1 VRELLQ
7 FVNWSRRDAVAL
19 AQCWDIYSEPSKVR
33 NAVREYLTVAAKC
46 RITVR
51 PDTLGLR
58 AAYINTSSQTRINVR
73 LLLASLRKLYDVLAD
88 RGFYSFPNPMV
99 HEDAA
104 RTIAAFNRGRREA
117 IRNASGRLPMPAVS
131 GVDEPPSDI
140 RLSNNYFR
148 LVNTEWVPKSI
159 DDPDFP
165 IHVYAAGKEYGW
177 SLREICAAR
186 TLFESGA
193 RISEVFDLTAA
204 DWSVSQFMNRF
215 SARSKG
221 SFGQRIKTLVVSQ
234 ATARLY
240 RRYFNDKE
248 SGRLANNPD
257 RISTADLS
265 GLLRR
270 TPKTLDG
277 IQIFLTG
284 RGTPMSSALFRD
296 HYWKPALRAAGIDA
310 DPHTARHWFVTNALR
325 NIENSASDDGELNR
339 RKQELIQYMSWRSG
353 ERTMKAYEHIERGAS
368 FGSRLQAIHQSMRR
382 RELEAERQA
391 KDSPQFTRRRA
402 LAEPIPLDGDLAFL
416 LGEDDDG

>member
-1 VRELLQ
+1 
-7 FVNWSRRDAVAL
+7 
-19 AQCWDIYSEPSKVR
+19 
-33 NAVREYLTVAAKC
+33 
-46 RITVR
+46 
-51 PDTLGLR
+51 
-58 AAYINTSSQTRINVR
+58 
-73 LLLASLRKLYDVLAD
+73 
-88 RGFYSFPNPMV
+88 
-99 HEDAA
+99 
-104 RTIAAFNRGRREA
+104 
-117 IRNASGRLPMPAVS
+117 MPAVS

-165 IHVYAAGKEYGW
+165 SHVYAAGKQYGW

-193 RISEVFDLTAA
+193 RISEVFDLTAT

-248 SGRLANNPD
+248 SGRLASDPD
-257 RISTADLS
+257 RISTADLN

-284 RGTPMSSALFRD
+284 RGTHMSSALFRD

-368 FGSRLQAIHQSMRR
+368 FGSRLQVIHQSMRR
-382 RELEAERQA
+382 CELEAERQI
-391 KDSPQFTRRRA
+391 KDSPPFARRCGP
-402 LAEPIPLDGDLAFL
+402 AEQIPLDRDLAFL

>member
-1 VRELLQ
+1 
-7 FVNWSRRDAVAL
+7 
-19 AQCWDIYSEPSKVR
+19 
-33 NAVREYLTVAAKC
+33 
-46 RITVR
+46 
-51 PDTLGLR
+51 
-58 AAYINTSSQTRINVR
+58 
-73 LLLASLRKLYDVLAD
+73 
-88 RGFYSFPNPMV
+88 
-99 HEDAA
+99 
-104 RTIAAFNRGRREA
+104 
-117 IRNASGRLPMPAVS
+117 
-131 GVDEPPSDI
+131 
-140 RLSNNYFR
+140 
-148 LVNTEWVPKSI
+148 
-159 DDPDFP
+159 
-165 IHVYAAGKEYGW
+165 
-177 SLREICAAR
+177 
-186 TLFESGA
+186 
-193 RISEVFDLTAA
+193 
-204 DWSVSQFMNRF
+204 MNRF

-248 SGRLANNPD
+248 SGRLASDPY
-257 RISTADLS
+257 RISTADLN

-270 TPKTLDG
+270 NPKTLDG

-284 RGTPMSSALFRD
+284 RGTHMSSALFRD

-310 DPHTARHWFVTNALR
+310 DPHTVRHWFVTNALR
-325 NIENSASDDGELNR
+325 NIEDTASDDGELNR

-402 LAEPIPLDGDLAFL
+402 PAEPIPLDGDLAFL